1 MCRWAAW
8 EWRGFAYLGCVMVLL
23 DGIECRAFL
32 TPSPPPPVPMPL
44 PHVETLFRLFHGIVF
59 VSHNTVLRCENLGA

>member
-8 EWRGFAYLGCVMVLL
+8 EWRGFAYLGCVMVPLE
-23 DGIECRAFL
+23 GIECRAFL
-32 TPSPPPPVPMPL
+32 SPSPPPATCGNAVPIISWD
-44 PHVETLFRLFHGIVF
+44 FF